1 MKLIV
6 TKGVDSTEVG
16 EKFEMLV
23 VKEAFDLRFVYSA
36 WSCFLYMHLRWVF
49 AVRCWRELESGER
62 QVRENQRWVGAEKHS
77 LFSLFS
83 SPLHKQTHL
92 CSHWASWIWFEILIF
107 SDQANLV
114 VPTLSRDATDLW
126 NQVGLSWDGMILLDD
141 VLRFDIRWRKHS
153 NSSGWDVYDDCW
165 RGRWGWGTQ
174 GSSGSEWAE
183 RRSEHS
189 CLVEVKEV
197 DLEEVDGMEKRND
210 WETAPYIA
218 LRLRVRKDGKEECST
233 LLSPQR
239 VFERIPPKRGQS
251 FTLKFSR
258 DDSKGN
264 TLANFS
270 KQIVVLEG
278 RGDRRP

>member
-1 MKLIV
+1 M
-6 TKGVDSTEVG
+6 
-16 EKFEMLV
+16 
-23 VKEAFDLRFVYSA
+23 
-36 WSCFLYMHLRWVF
+36 
-49 AVRCWRELESGER
+49 
-62 QVRENQRWVGAEKHS
+62 
-77 LFSLFS
+77 
-83 SPLHKQTHL
+83 
-92 CSHWASWIWFEILIF
+92 
-107 SDQANLV
+107 
-114 VPTLSRDATDLW
+114 
-126 NQVGLSWDGMILLDD
+126 
-141 VLRFDIRWRKHS
+141 
-153 NSSGWDVYDDCW
+153 
-165 RGRWGWGTQ
+165 
-174 GSSGSEWAE
+174 
-183 RRSEHS
+183 
-189 CLVEVKEV
+189 KEV